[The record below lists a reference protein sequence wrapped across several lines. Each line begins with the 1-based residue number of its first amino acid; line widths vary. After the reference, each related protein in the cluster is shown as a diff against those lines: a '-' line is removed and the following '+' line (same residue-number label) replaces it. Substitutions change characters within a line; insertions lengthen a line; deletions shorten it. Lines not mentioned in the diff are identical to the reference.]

1 MNKIDNEIQRDIVI
15 FLFKYETTSCCFTL
29 LNYRSPL
36 AMHAAQERAA
46 PQRMKMDTSVYT
58 VCTAGEEGR

>member
-1 MNKIDNEIQRDIVI
+1 MFYCYGLPVWEI
-15 FLFKYETTSCCFTL
+15 EGTL
-29 LNYRSPL
+29 LAVKQSCPV
-36 AMHAAQERAA
+36 AIHAAQERAA